1 MYSLPPSL
9 LVNITICVLD
19 TCPQM
24 HPEQK
29 HIGRHFANICQ
40 IALPSSR
47 ARSLPDERSCRCG
60 GSGTLLTAAGRGMG
74 TREARGAQRSS
85 PRHFTMSCLLPSS
98 SFSTSNA
105 NFSPCTTFSTISMVF
120 FRSFHLVPPFLAC
133 SSTERQN
140 AFPPQFASD

>member
-1 MYSLPPSL
+1 MYSLPLSPPPSL

-40 IALPSSR
+40 IAPPSSR

-60 GSGTLLTAAGRGMG
+60 GSVTLLTAAGRGMG
-74 TREARGAQRSS
+74 TRWARGAQRSA
-85 PRHFTMSCLLPSS
+85 PRHFTMSC
-98 SFSTSNA
+98 F
-105 NFSPCTTFSTISMVF
+105 
-120 FRSFHLVPPFLAC
+120 
-133 SSTERQN
+133 
-140 AFPPQFASD
+140 

>member
-40 IALPSSR
+40 IAPLSSR
-47 ARSLPDERSCRCG
+47 ARSLPDG
-60 GSGTLLTAAGRGMG
+60 LAA
-74 TREARGAQRSS
+74 AAA
-85 PRHFTMSCLLPSS
+85 L
-98 SFSTSNA
+98 
-105 NFSPCTTFSTISMVF
+105 
-120 FRSFHLVPPFLAC
+120 
-133 SSTERQN
+133 
-140 AFPPQFASD
+140 

>member
-40 IALPSSR
+40 ICSSPQLSSEITSGREVLPLRRLCDTAHSRWSGNGHPVGARCPTLDSSP
-47 ARSLPDERSCRCG
+47 LHNVL
-60 GSGTLLTAAGRGMG
+60 LLTILLLHLLHLLLHNVLLL
-74 TREARGAQRSS
+74 TPLLHLQRI
-85 PRHFTMSCLLPSS
+85 LLPL
-98 SFSTSNA
+98 
-105 NFSPCTTFSTISMVF
+105 
-120 FRSFHLVPPFLAC
+120 HLLLHLFL
-133 SSTERQN
+133 
-140 AFPPQFASD
+140 

>member
-40 IALPSSR
+40 IVPHSSR

-60 GSGTLLTAAGRGMG
+60 GSVTLLTAAGRGMG
-74 TREARGAQRSS
+74 TRWARGAQR
-85 PRHFTMSCLLPSS
+85 
-98 SFSTSNA
+98 
-105 NFSPCTTFSTISMVF
+105 
-120 FRSFHLVPPFLAC
+120 
-133 SSTERQN
+133 
-140 AFPPQFASD
+140 